1 MVTPAQDASDRTRL
15 TGCLNSYLILALE
28 SLPLMSP
35 ATPTDPAALLDKLLQ
50 SALKGGADA
59 VDVLHMQEESQ
70 SVRVRNGKVDSVM
83 ASEAAQ
89 IGLRLFIGKR
99 QAMVA
104 STDFSA
110 AAMEELVARAVSM
123 ARLSPEDPYCGIATP
138 DEIVTQP
145 PVLDLFDASRPTTE
159 ALIKQTLAMEAAALN
174 VKGVTNT
181 DEAEGGWGST
191 SVHIRQSNGFAGQY
205 RRSHQ
210 GLSISII
217 AGKDTA
223 MERDYDYSSAVY
235 AADMLPPEIIGQRAG
250 ARAVK
255 RLGARKMP
263 TGKYPIVFEPR
274 VAASFIG
281 HFVSAINGSAIC
293 RGTSFLQN
301 ALGQKIFPAGFT
313 ITDDPH
319 RARGLRSRPFD
330 AEGIA
335 TKPRQL
341 IADGVLTSWLL
352 DLRAARQLGLKSTGH
367 AGRGASTPPGSGPS
381 NINIGA
387 GTLTP
392 QELMRD
398 IKQGFYV
405 TELIGM
411 GVNGVTGDYSRGA
424 AGFWIENGVIA
435 HPVNEMTIAG
445 NLKEMFAATTAAND
459 LALRLERESP
469 TLRIEGMTVAGI

>member
-1 MVTPAQDASDRTRL
+1 MKVPTMPPT
-15 TGCLNSYLILALE
+15 AL
-28 SLPLMSP
+28 
-35 ATPTDPAALLDKLLQ
+35 PTSSIDVPGLLEDLQQAALK
-50 SALKGGADA
+50 AGADA
-59 VDVLHMQEESQ
+59 VDILHMGEASQ
-70 SVRVRNGKVDSVM
+70 SVRVRNGKVDSVS

-110 AAMEELVARAVSM
+110 AARTELVSRAASM
-123 ARLSPEDPYCGIATP
+123 ARLSPDDPFCGIAAP
-138 DEIVTQP
+138 DEIITKIP
-145 PVLDLFDASRPTTE
+145 ALDIFDASRPTTDE
-159 ALIKQTLAMEAAALN
+159 LVQRTIAMEAAALN
-174 VKGVTNT
+174 VSGVTNT
-181 DEAEGGWGST
+181 DEAEGGWGSMA
-191 SVHIRQSNGFAGQY
+191 VHIRLSNGFSGGYQRSHNGLSVSVIAGQ
-205 RRSHQ
+205 
-210 GLSISII
+210 
-217 AGKDTA
+217 DTA
-223 MERDYDYSSAVY
+223 MERDYDYTSAIY
-235 AADMLPPEIIGQRAG
+235 AADMQSPETIGRQAG
-250 ARAVK
+250 ERAVK

-263 TGKYPIVFEPR
+263 TGKLPIIFEPR

-281 HFVSAINGSAIC
+281 HLVGAINGSAIC

-301 ALGQKIFPAGFT
+301 AMGQQIFATGIT
-313 ITDDPH
+313 ITDDPL

-335 TKPRQL
+335 TTPKQL
-341 IADGVLTSWLL
+341 IAEGVLTSWLL

-367 AGRGASTPPGSGPS
+367 ASRGASSPPGASPS
-381 NINIGA
+381 NISIGA
-387 GTLTP
+387 GKLGP
-392 QELMRD
+392 KELIQD

-445 NLKEMFAATTAAND
+445 NLKDMFANMTAAND
-459 LALRLERESP
+459 LELRLERNAP
-469 TLRIEGMTVAGI
+469 TLRIEGMTVAGL